1 MYYYLITKDY
11 SQAANVVHAFSTTTF
26 LAYSCYMSNTNCC
39 YYYYYYYYYYY
50 LTIPV
55 IPR

>member
-1 MYYYLITKDY
+1 MYYLITKDY
-11 SQAANVVHAFSTTTF
+11 SQPANVVHAFSTTT
-26 LAYSCYMSNTNCC
+26 LAYSCYMSNTNC